1 MSEFGAMAANSWLLS
16 VIFDSRDSKEER
28 TVDLPPPYLSAAT
41 REPPSSPR
49 AVKRK
54 RASARVPVRASAV
67 VLANTSDKEVAG
79 TGEEEEG

>member
-41 REPPSSPR
+41 RDSSPR